1 MADTSDNT
9 KTTNGE
15 ITAEE
20 KAMLEQL
27 GAAASQE
34 TAGQKAP
41 DDQQQQPP
49 VEVNPVDLPPLDA
62 GTAVP
67 SQQMDAEKELNLKM
81 LLDIPVDIH
90 VEIGNTRAS
99 IRDILRLGVSS
110 VIELDRMAGQSADII
125 VNGKIIGQGDIVV
138 VNETFGVRITK
149 LVGVEERLQSM
160 K

>member
-1 MADTSDNT
+1 MADTSDNA
-9 KTTNGE
+9 KTTNEE
-15 ITAEE
+15 ITPEE

-34 TAGQKAP
+34 AGAKSSGDAQST
-41 DDQQQQPP
+41 

-62 GTAVP
+62 GSAP
-67 SQQMDAEKELNLKM
+67 QQPQTDAEKELNLKM

-99 IRDILRLGVSS
+99 IRDILRLGVGS

-149 LVGVEERLQSM
+149 LVGLEERLQSM
-160 K
+160 R